1 MVSASSGSGL
11 VELKECIYQRLQPLQ
26 EYQIRLP
33 NTSEGLSQLSRL
45 YETAELLS
53 VSYGEEL
60 VVKLRGKGEAVARL
74 KIESPD
80 SQAKD

>member
-1 MVSASSGSGL
+1 VTWSESRDGFSVIRIRPGGVERVILSAA
-11 VELKECIYQRLQPLQ
+11 QPLQ

-60 VVKLRGKGEAVARL
+60 VVKLREKVKLWPGSK
-74 KIESPD
+74 
-80 SQAKD
+80 

>member
-1 MVSASSGSGL
+1 
-11 VELKECIYQRLQPLQ
+11 
-26 EYQIRLP
+26 
-33 NTSEGLSQLSRL
+33 LSQLSRL